1 MASWK
6 RAGSP
11 FPFPSLPFRSHLQKE
26 NHASIRGFFVPIP
39 RRFSRPLLRPW
50 GRVFRFSAEIGIR
63 DYIINIHVTPFVVEG
78 ARLPSSSSR
87 GDGRS
92 TRAQSS
98 RARDTCRRNRVHR
111 AAIQCTV
118 TCIVYGRY
126 HICLRTEPRASQPS
140 LLSPPPSP
148 SSFPCSLSLSLSPSS
163 LPRLRLLRRCSA
175 PWAERSGTHLLAR
188 IPTARGIKY
197 NKDIQWELIGYLRI
211 YRSLRAALLLRRGPR
226 DGARAPPPLFSPR
239 SFFSSLF
246 PTPPPSL
253 PPLLRSLLFVF
264 HLFAGRAAGSNGDIP
279 RWNNIEPRF

>member
-1 MASWK
+1 MCSGIVEK
-6 RAGSP
+6 SRKPVSL
-11 FPFPSLPFRSHLQKE
+11 PFPSLPFRSHLQKE
-26 NHASIRGFFVPIP
+26 NHASIRGFFVSIS

-148 SSFPCSLSLSLSPSS
+148 SSFPGSLSLSLPFVPSS
-163 LPRLRLLRRCSA
+163 
-175 PWAERSGTHLLAR
+175 
-188 IPTARGIKY
+188 
-197 NKDIQWELIGYLRI
+197 
-211 YRSLRAALLLRRGPR
+211 
-226 DGARAPPPLFSPR
+226 
-239 SFFSSLF
+239 SS
-246 PTPPPSL
+246 PPSS
-253 PPLLRSLLFVF
+253 LLRSLGGTER
-264 HLFAGRAAGSNGDIP
+264 HPPPRAYTHSS
-279 RWNNIEPRF
+279 RY

>member
-1 MASWK
+1 MQWQSWK

-11 FPFPSLPFRSHLQKE
+11 FPFPSHLQKE

-78 ARLPSSSSR
+78 ARLPSSFSFPLLPLAWRRTQYTSAVLTCARYLPTQPCAPRCYSVHGHVYCIWPVPYLPSYRTSCLATFPLISSLFL
-87 GDGRS
+87 S
-92 TRAQSS
+92 F
-98 RARDTCRRNRVHR
+98 
-111 AAIQCTV
+111 
-118 TCIVYGRY
+118 
-126 HICLRTEPRASQPS
+126 S
-140 LLSPPPSP
+140 LPFVP
-148 SSFPCSLSLSLSPSS
+148 SSC
-163 LPRLRLLRRCSA
+163 LRLLRRCSPV

-226 DGARAPPPLFSPR
+226 DGARAPPPPFSPSPR

-246 PTPPPSL
+246 LTPPSL
-253 PPLLRSLLFVF
+253 PLLLRSLLFVF